1 MGLHPDNAVCFTR
14 APGHRVTVLV
24 DSSPFYTPPP
34 AAVALGLP
42 EYKPLL
48 SFSMTCNPSW
58 KNLGQSLALPAS
70 WFLSIN
76 GNDSSY
82 FPYSQDSCADPLR
95 KPIWKSYEMIS
106 RVSVIQALPTL
117 THPLEMYQ
125 GQLPWVTRRGRPWI
139 GEHGMQVLGR
149 RGPRKTSVNSDKHLN
164 LLLPP
169 FWSKFVSGMITT
181 CKLFMPLSVKPACEI
196 QLSISSQISFKSV
209 HIFFPVFPLPSLP
222 CADCHG
228 FVSMT

>member
-1 MGLHPDNAVCFTR
+1 MGLHPDNAVCFKR
-14 APGHRVTVLV
+14 APGHRVTVPE
-24 DSSPFYTPPP
+24 DSSSFQAPPP

-48 SFSMTCNPSW
+48 SFSMTFSPSW
-58 KNLGQSLALPAS
+58 RNLGQSLSLPAS
-70 WFLSIN
+70 CFLSTN
-76 GNDSSY
+76 GNDGSY
-82 FPYSQDSCADPLR
+82 FSYSQDSYEDPLR
-95 KPIWKSYEMIS
+95 KLIWKSYELIS
-106 RVSVIQALPTL
+106 RVSVIQALLTL

-125 GQLPWVTRRGRPWI
+125 GQLPWVARRGRPWV
-139 GEHGMQVLGR
+139 GEHGIQVLGL
-149 RGPRKTSVNSDKHLN
+149 RGPRKTTVNSDKHFN

-196 QLSISSQISFKSV
+196 QFSVSSQISFKNV
-209 HIFFPVFPLPSLP
+209 HIFFPVFPLSSLP

-228 FVSMT
+228 FVST